1 MSRFSQTAD
10 DVFSDAVDGQCW
22 TSVSRLLNV
31 SEQVVLKEQKQLED
45 RDMLSLMHVL
55 SRAADLPSTANR
67 SRRDAER
74 LGQSF
79 INIADLLI
87 SQDDVSKWNSIKE
100 VKEVIYSLT
109 VLCWLFTNY

>member
-1 MSRFSQTAD
+1 
-10 DVFSDAVDGQCW
+10 
-22 TSVSRLLNV
+22 
-31 SEQVVLKEQKQLED
+31 
-45 RDMLSLMHVL
+45 MLSLMHVL
-55 SRAADLPSTANR
+55 SRAADLPSTANH
-67 SRRDAER
+67 SRHDAER

-109 VLCWLFTNY
+109 VLC